1 MSPKKKIVANPYL
14 IITADDYGMSSLFNH
29 GIEELAEL
37 GLITGVS
44 VMIGRPF
51 VTATLLN
58 FPKLSLGLH
67 LELED
72 SSTKEEI
79 YRQITLFREKFGR
92 LPAYLDGHQHQHL
105 TSHNFPSVV
114 ESARNFNLPVRSR
127 FSEDRKK
134 LVETAIATPQN
145 FISWH
150 PDRIPI
156 LAERLYETR
165 QYALSELVVHPGY
178 FDHQCEYPYNK
189 ERETELTFLK
199 SHEFQ
204 AIITPFTLLS
214 YSQAF

>member
-1 MSPKKKIVANPYL
+1 MPSKKKTVTNPRL
-14 IITADDYGMSSLFNH
+14 IITADDYGLSPLFNR
-29 GIEELAEL
+29 GIEELAGL
-37 GLITGVS
+37 NLITGTS
-44 VMIGRPF
+44 VMITRPF
-51 VTATLLN
+51 IETSLLN
-58 FPKLSLGLH
+58 FPNLSIGLH
-67 LELED
+67 LELGD

-79 YRQITLFREKFGR
+79 YRQITLFREKFGKF
-92 LPAYLDGHQHQHL
+92 PAYLDGHQHQHL
-105 TSHNFPSVV
+105 TSHNFPSVI
-114 ESARNFNLPVRSR
+114 ESAHNFNLPVRSR
-127 FSEDRKK
+127 FSQDRKK
-134 LVETAIATPQN
+134 LVETATATPQN

-156 LAERLYETR
+156 LAERLYEAQ
-165 QYALSELVVHPGY
+165 QYTLSELVVHPGY